1 MFRTYSSAEYTY
13 ILVHRQFSSVWHSLI
28 FFTLSHLC
36 GVAFGFDYLV
46 FLMLSFAQRQDVFIQ
61 CRLRLLICFLRKKNI
76 NTYETYKHIH
86 AQKVFTNA
94 DNAWI
99 FSYLPL
105 SCCVFHFY
113 LFAVFFS
120 LFSSFG
126 RVSLFDV
133 NFFVFAFLSLLVELA
148 NSLARFTWNI
158 SYSYWNTL
166 PEYGMAS
173 RFDYGFSD
181 FHKNHATRT
190 HNKYTISI
198 WIVNDMVR
206 WWANDSTKCTNQM
219 RIKCS

>member
-1 MFRTYSSAEYTY
+1 M
-13 ILVHRQFSSVWHSLI
+13 HKKSLQMQTTHGYFLI
-28 FFTLSHLC
+28 CL
-36 GVAFGFDYLV
+36 YLV
-46 FLMLSFAQRQDVFIQ
+46 MCFIF
-61 CRLRLLICFLRKKNI
+61 ICSPF
-76 NTYETYKHIH
+76 
-86 AQKVFTNA
+86 
-94 DNAWI
+94 
-99 FSYLPL
+99 
-105 SCCVFHFY
+105 
-113 LFAVFFS
+113 FFS
-120 LFSSFG
+120 LSPFWT
-126 RVSLFDV
+126 SLLIRCE
-133 NFFVFAFLSLLVELA
+133 FFVFAFLSLLVELA

>member
-1 MFRTYSSAEYTY
+1 MKHISTYM
-13 ILVHRQFSSVWHSLI
+13 HKKSLQMQTTHGYFLI
-28 FFTLSHLC
+28 CL
-36 GVAFGFDYLV
+36 YLV
-46 FLMLSFAQRQDVFIQ
+46 MCFIF
-61 CRLRLLICFLRKKNI
+61 ICSPF
-76 NTYETYKHIH
+76 
-86 AQKVFTNA
+86 
-94 DNAWI
+94 
-99 FSYLPL
+99 
-105 SCCVFHFY
+105 
-113 LFAVFFS
+113 FFS
-120 LFSSFG
+120 LSPFWT
-126 RVSLFDV
+126 SLLIRCE
-133 NFFVFAFLSLLVELA
+133 FFVFAFLSLLVELA